1 MKRLNFFNIQESLNA
16 IILTMPILVQKFG
29 GTSVQDAVC
38 IKRVAKIA
46 TDAQKAGY
54 QVVVV
59 VSAMGDTTDNLIDLA
74 RDVTSKPD
82 PREYDLLLS
91 TGEQISIPLVAMAIH
106 FLGARAISQTGLQV
120 GIMTE
125 DRHGKA
131 RITEIKTSKLK
142 KYLSEENIVV
152 VAGFQG
158 ISESTGEITTL
169 GRGGSDTTAVAL
181 AVALGAERCDIYT
194 DVEGV
199 FTTDPVIVKD
209 ASRLKTISYEEMLE
223 LASLGAGVLHPRS
236 VEIAKNYNMPMRVR
250 SSFKP
255 QDDGTLVKGVKEME
269 LNNPVSGVALD
280 ESQARIAIVGVP
292 DKPGIAAKVFES
304 LAKKNISVDMI
315 VQSTSKDGINEIAF
329 TVDKETIDD
338 ATKVTKEIAKDIGA
352 TGVTAETNIAK
363 VSIVGAGMIGRPGIA
378 AAMFKALA
386 DSSVN
391 IQMISTSEI
400 KVSCVI
406 EAKDGD
412 KAVKAIHKVFELDKL
427 NKEKQKI

>member
-1 MKRLNFFNIQESLNA
+1 M
-16 IILTMPILVQKFG
+16 ILLMPILVQKFG
-29 GTSVQDAVC
+29 GTSVKDATC

-46 TDAQKAGY
+46 VDAQKNGY

-59 VSAMGDTTDNLIDLA
+59 VSAMGDTTDDLIGLA
-74 RDVTSKPD
+74 KQITGKPD

-106 FLGARAISQTGLQV
+106 DIGAKAISQTGLQV
-120 GIMTE
+120 GILTE

-131 RITEIKTSKLK
+131 RITEIKTEKIK
-142 KYLSEENIVV
+142 KYLSGGNIVI

-158 ISESTGEITTL
+158 ISVTTGEITTL

-181 AVALGAERCDIYT
+181 AVALKAERCDIYT
-194 DVEGV
+194 DVDAV
-199 FTTDPVIVKD
+199 FTTDPKIVKE
-209 ASRLKTISYEEMLE
+209 ASRLNSISYEEMLE
-223 LASLGAGVLHPRS
+223 LASLGAQVLHPRS
-236 VEIAKNYNMPMRVR
+236 VEIAKNYDMPMRVR

-255 QDDGTLVKGVKEME
+255 QDEGTLVQGVGKME

-280 ESQARIAIVGVP
+280 ESQARLAITGVP

-329 TVDKETIDD
+329 TVDKDTAGD

-352 TGVTAETNIAK
+352 KNVSCDEKIVK

-386 DSSVN
+386 DSGIN

-406 EAKDGD
+406 DVKDGD
-412 KAVKAIHKVFELDKL
+412 RAVKAIHKVFELDKVE
-427 NKEKQKI
+427 KETQKV

>member
-1 MKRLNFFNIQESLNA
+1 
-16 IILTMPILVQKFG
+16 MPILVQKFG
-29 GTSVQDAVC
+29 GTSVKDATC

-46 TDAQKAGY
+46 IDAQKNGY

-74 RDVTSKPD
+74 CEITKKPD

-106 FLGARAISQTGLQV
+106 ALGAKAISQTGSQV
-120 GIMTE
+120 GILTE

-131 RITEIKTSKLK
+131 RITEIKTEKIK
-142 KYLSEENIVV
+142 KYLSSGNIVI

-158 ISESTGEITTL
+158 ISATTGEITTL

-181 AVALGAERCDIYT
+181 AVALKAERCDIYT
-194 DVEGV
+194 DVDAV
-199 FTTDPVIVKD
+199 FTTDPEIVKE
-209 ASRLKTISYEEMLE
+209 ASRLNEISYEEMLE
-223 LASLGAGVLHPRS
+223 LASLGAQVLHPRS
-236 VEIAKNYNMPMRVR
+236 VEIAKNYDMPMRVR

-255 QDDGTLVKGVKEME
+255 HDEGTLVKGVGKME

-280 ESQARIAIVGVP
+280 ESQARLAITGVP

-329 TVDKETIDD
+329 TVDKDTVGD

-352 TGVTAETNIAK
+352 KDVSCDEKIVK

-386 DSSVN
+386 DSSIN

-406 EAKDGD
+406 DAKDGD
-412 KAVKAIHKVFELDKL
+412 KAVKAIHKVFELDKVS
-427 NKEKQKI
+427 KETQKV

>member
-1 MKRLNFFNIQESLNA
+1 MS
-16 IILTMPILVQKFG
+16 ILVQKFG
-29 GTSVQDAVC
+29 GTSVVDAIC

-46 TDAQKAGY
+46 TDAQKNGY

-59 VSAMGDTTDNLIDLA
+59 VSAMGDTTDNLIELA
-74 RDVTSKPD
+74 REVTNKPD

-106 FLGARAISQTGLQV
+106 DLGCKAISQTGLQV
-120 GIMTE
+120 GILTE
-125 DRHGKA
+125 DKHGKA
-131 RITEIKTSKLK
+131 RITEIKTEKIK
-142 KYLSEENIVV
+142 NYLNAGNIVI

-158 ISESTGEITTL
+158 ISAATGEITTL

-194 DVEGV
+194 DVDAV
-199 FTTDPVIVKD
+199 FTTDPDIVKD
-209 ASRLKTISYEEMLE
+209 ASRLKNISYEEMLE
-223 LASLGAGVLHPRS
+223 LASLGAQVLHPRS

-255 QDDGTLVKGVKEME
+255 HDEGTLVQGVSKME

-280 ESQARIAIVGVP
+280 ESQARMAIVGVP

-315 VQSTSKDGINEIAF
+315 VQSTSQEGVNEIAF
-329 TVDKETIDD
+329 TVDKDTVEDTK
-338 ATKVTKEIAKDIGA
+338 KVTQVISKEIGAKD
-352 TGVTAETNIAK
+352 VSCDVNIAK

-378 AAMFKALA
+378 AAMFKSLA
-386 DSSVN
+386 DSSIN

-406 EAKDGD
+406 DAKDGD
-412 KAVKAIHKVFELDKL
+412 KAVKAIHKVFELDKIS
-427 NKEKQKI
+427 KEKQKV

>member
-1 MKRLNFFNIQESLNA
+1 MS
-16 IILTMPILVQKFG
+16 ILVQKFG
-29 GTSVQDAVC
+29 GTSVIDAIC

-46 TDAQKAGY
+46 TDAGKNGY

-74 RDVTSKPD
+74 REVTSKPD
-82 PREYDLLLS
+82 PREHDLLLS

-106 FLGARAISQTGLQV
+106 DLGYKAISQTGLQL
-120 GIMTE
+120 GIFTE
-125 DRHGKA
+125 DTHGKA
-131 RITEIKTSKLK
+131 RITEIKTDKLK
-142 KYLSEENIVV
+142 KYLNEGNIVV

-158 ISESTGEITTL
+158 ISTTTGEITTL

-181 AVALGAERCDIYT
+181 AVALKAERCDIYT
-194 DVEGV
+194 DVDAV
-199 FTTDPVIVKD
+199 YTTDPDIVRD
-209 ASRLKTISYEEMLE
+209 VSRLKTISCEEMLE
-223 LASLGAGVLHPRS
+223 LASLGAQVLHPRS

-255 QDDGTLVKGVKEME
+255 HDEGTLVQGVGKME

-280 ESQARIAIVGVP
+280 KSQARVAITGVP

-315 VQSTSKDGINEIAF
+315 VQSTSHDGTNEIAF
-329 TVDKETIDD
+329 TVDKENLDE
-338 ATKVTKEIAKDIGA
+338 TKKVAEKITKEIGAKD
-352 TGVTAETNIAK
+352 VTCDVNIAK

-386 DSSVN
+386 DTSIN

-406 EAKDGD
+406 DAKDGE
-412 KAVKAIHKVFELDKL
+412 KAVKAIHKVFELEKL
-427 NKEKQKI
+427 NKDPQRV

>member
-1 MKRLNFFNIQESLNA
+1 
-16 IILTMPILVQKFG
+16 MPILVQKFG
-29 GTSVQDAVC
+29 GTSVRDAIC
-38 IKRVAKIA
+38 IKRAARIA
-46 TDAQKAGY
+46 TDAQKNGY

-74 RDVTSKPD
+74 REVTNKPD

-106 FLGARAISQTGLQV
+106 DLGFKAISQTGLQV
-120 GIMTE
+120 GILTE

-131 RITEIKTSKLK
+131 RITEIKTEKIKNYLK
-142 KYLSEENIVV
+142 EGNIVI

-158 ISESTGEITTL
+158 ISAATGEITTL

-194 DVEGV
+194 DVDAV
-199 FTTDPVIVKD
+199 FTTDPDIVRE

-223 LASLGAGVLHPRS
+223 LASLGAQVLHPRS
-236 VEIAKNYNMPMRVR
+236 VEIAKKYNMPMRVR

-255 QDDGTLVKGVKEME
+255 HDEGTLVQGVGKME

-280 ESQARIAIVGVP
+280 ESQARIAIKGVP

-304 LAKKNISVDMI
+304 LSKKNISVDMI
-315 VQSTSKDGINEIAF
+315 VQSTSHDGINEIAF
-329 TVDKETIDD
+329 TVDKDSISETT
-338 ATKVTKEIAKDIGA
+338 AVTKEIVKDIGA
-352 TGVTAETNIAK
+352 KDVTCDVNIAK

-378 AAMFKALA
+378 AAMFKSLA
-386 DSSVN
+386 DSSIN

-406 EAKDGD
+406 DAKDGD
-412 KAVKAIHKVFELDKL
+412 KAVKAIHKVFELDKV
-427 NKEKQKI
+427 NKEAQKV

>member
-1 MKRLNFFNIQESLNA
+1 
-16 IILTMPILVQKFG
+16 MPILVQKFG
-29 GTSVQDAVC
+29 GTSVRDAVC

-46 TDAQKAGY
+46 TDAQKNGY
-54 QVVVV
+54 EVVVV
-59 VSAMGDTTDNLIDLA
+59 VSAMGDTTDNLIELS
-74 RDVTSKPD
+74 RDITNKPD

-91 TGEQISIPLVAMAIH
+91 TGEQISIPLVAMAIQS
-106 FLGARAISQTGLQV
+106 LGSKAISQTGLQV
-120 GIMTE
+120 GILTE

-131 RITEIKTSKLK
+131 RITEVKTEKIK
-142 KYLSEENIVV
+142 KYLKEENIVV

-158 ISESTGEITTL
+158 ISEVTGEITTL

-199 FTTDPVIVKD
+199 YTTDPEIVRE
-209 ASRLKTISYEEMLE
+209 ASKLKNISYEEMLE
-223 LASLGAGVLHPRS
+223 LASLGAQVLHPRS
-236 VEIAKNYNMPMRVR
+236 VEIAKNFNMPMRVR

-255 QDDGTLVKGVKEME
+255 QDEGTLVQGVREME

-280 ESQARIAIVGVP
+280 ESQARVAISGVP
-292 DKPGIAAKVFES
+292 DKPGIAATVFNS

-315 VQSTSKDGINEIAF
+315 VQSTSHDGVNEIAF
-329 TVDKETIDD
+329 TVDKDTIED
-338 ATKVTKEIAKDIGA
+338 TVPITNQIAKDIGA
-352 TGVTAETNIAK
+352 TKVTTDTSIAK

-378 AAMFKALA
+378 AAMFKALS
-386 DSSVN
+386 DSGIN

-406 EAKDGD
+406 DVKDGD
-412 KAVKAIHKVFELDKL
+412 KAVKAIHKVFELEKL
-427 NKEKQKI
+427 EKETQRV

>member
-1 MKRLNFFNIQESLNA
+1 
-16 IILTMPILVQKFG
+16 MPILVQKFG
-29 GTSVQDAVC
+29 GTSVKDAAC
-38 IKRVAKIA
+38 IKRVAQIA
-46 TDAQKAGY
+46 VDAQKNGY

-74 RDVTSKPD
+74 KEITKKPD
-82 PREYDLLLS
+82 LREYDLLLS

-106 FLGARAISQTGLQV
+106 DLGAKAISQTGLQV
-120 GIMTE
+120 GILTE

-131 RITEIKTSKLK
+131 RITEIKTEKLK
-142 KYLSEENIVV
+142 KYLSGENIVV

-158 ISESTGEITTL
+158 ISATTGEITTL

-194 DVEGV
+194 DVDAV
-199 FTTDPVIVKD
+199 YTTDPEIVKD
-209 ASRLKTISYEEMLE
+209 ASRLNTISYEEMLE
-223 LASLGAGVLHPRS
+223 LASLGAQVLHPRS
-236 VEIAKNYNMPMRVR
+236 VEIAKNYGMPMRVR

-255 QDDGTLVKGVKEME
+255 QDNGTLVQGVGKME

-329 TVDKETIDD
+329 TVDKDTMED

-352 TGVTAETNIAK
+352 KDVSCDGKIVK

-406 EAKDGD
+406 DAKDGD
-412 KAVKAIHKVFELDKL
+412 RAVQAIHKVFELDKV
-427 NKEKQKI
+427 NKEKEKV

>member
-1 MKRLNFFNIQESLNA
+1 MS
-16 IILTMPILVQKFG
+16 ILLQKFG
-29 GTSVQDAVC
+29 GSSVRDAAC
-38 IKRVAKIA
+38 IKNVAGIA
-46 TDAQKAGY
+46 VDAQKKGY

-59 VSAMGDTTDNLIDLA
+59 VSAMGDTTDRLIDLSKQI
-74 RDVTSKPD
+74 THKPD

-91 TGEQISIPLVAMAIH
+91 TGEQVSIPLVAMAIQS
-106 FLGARAISQTGLQV
+106 LNSKAISQTGLQV

-131 RITEIKTSKLK
+131 RITEIKTEKIK
-142 KYLSEENIVV
+142 KYLNDGNIVII
-152 VAGFQG
+152 AGFQG
-158 ISESTGEITTL
+158 ISEITGEITTL

-194 DVEGV
+194 DVDAV
-199 FTTDPVIVKD
+199 LTTDPDIVKD
-209 ASRLKTISYEEMLE
+209 ASRLNTISYEEMLE
-223 LASLGAGVLHPRS
+223 LASLGAQVLHPRS

-255 QDDGTLVKGVKEME
+255 QDEGTLVQGVKEME

-280 ESQARIAIVGVP
+280 ESQARVAIVGVP

-315 VQSTSKDGINEIAF
+315 VQSTSQDGVNEIAF
-329 TVDKETIDD
+329 TVDKDTVEN
-338 ATKVTKEIAKDIGA
+338 TKIVTQQIAKEIGAKNVTVDI
-352 TGVTAETNIAK
+352 NIAK

-378 AAMFKALA
+378 ATMFKALA
-386 DSSVN
+386 DAGVN

-400 KVSCVI
+400 KVSCVV
-406 EAKDGD
+406 ESKDGE
-412 KAVKAIHKVFELDKL
+412 KAVRAIHKVFELDKL

>member
-1 MKRLNFFNIQESLNA
+1 
-16 IILTMPILVQKFG
+16 MPILVQKFG
-29 GTSVQDAVC
+29 GTSVRDSEC

-46 TDAQKAGY
+46 TDAQKNGY

-59 VSAMGDTTDNLIDLA
+59 VSAMGDTTDNLISLA
-74 RDVTSKPD
+74 KQITNKPD

-91 TGEQISIPLVAMAIH
+91 TGEQVSIPLVAMAIH
-106 FLGARAISQTGLQV
+106 DLGAKAISQTGLQV
-120 GIMTE
+120 GILTE

-131 RITEIKTSKLK
+131 RITEIKTEKIKNYLK
-142 KYLSEENIVV
+142 DGSIVV

-158 ISESTGEITTL
+158 ISTITGEITTL

-194 DVEGV
+194 DVEAV
-199 FTTDPVIVKD
+199 YTTDPDIVKEV
-209 ASRLKTISYEEMLE
+209 SRLQTISYEEMLE
-223 LASLGAGVLHPRS
+223 LASLGAQVLHPRS

-255 QDDGTLVKGVKEME
+255 HDEGTLVQGVAKME

-280 ESQARIAIVGVP
+280 ESQARVAIVGVP
-292 DKPGIAAKVFES
+292 DKPGVAAKVFDS

-315 VQSTSKDGINEIAF
+315 IQSTSQDGLNEIAF
-329 TVDKETIDD
+329 TVDKDTVED
-338 ATKVTKEIAKDIGA
+338 TKKITKNIANDIGA
-352 TGVTAETNIAK
+352 REVTTDINIVK

-378 AAMFKALA
+378 ATMFKALA
-386 DSSVN
+386 DASIN

-406 EAKDGD
+406 DAKDGD

-427 NKEKQKI
+427 TKEKQKA

>member
-1 MKRLNFFNIQESLNA
+1 
-16 IILTMPILVQKFG
+16 MPILVQKFG

-74 RDVTSKPD
+74 RDVTNKPD

-91 TGEQISIPLVAMAIH
+91 TGEQISIPLVAMAIQS
-106 FLGARAISQTGLQV
+106 LGAKAISQTGLQV

-131 RITEIKTSKLK
+131 RITEIKTAKIK
-142 KYLSEENIVV
+142 KYLSDGNIVV
-152 VAGFQG
+152 IAGFQG
-158 ISESTGEITTL
+158 ISEATGEITTL

-181 AVALGAERCDIYT
+181 AVALDGERCDIYT

-199 FTTDPVIVKD
+199 FTTDPEIVKD
-209 ASRLKTISYEEMLE
+209 ASKLKSISYEEMLE

-250 SSFKP
+250 SSFNP
-255 QDDGTLVKGVKEME
+255 GDEGTLVKGVKEME

-280 ESQARIAIVGVP
+280 ESQARIAITGVP

-304 LAKKNISVDMI
+304 LSIKNISVDMI
-315 VQSTSKDGINEIAF
+315 VQSTSKDGTNEIAF
-329 TVDKETIDD
+329 TVDKDTIDD
-338 ATKVTKEIAKDIGA
+338 AIRVTNEIAKDLGA
-352 TGVTAETNIAK
+352 KEVSTETNIAK

-386 DSSVN
+386 DAGIN

-406 EAKDGD
+406 DTKDGD

-427 NKEKQKI
+427 SKEKQKV

>member
-1 MKRLNFFNIQESLNA
+1 
-16 IILTMPILVQKFG
+16 MPILVQKFG
-29 GTSVQDAVC
+29 GTSVADGTC
-38 IKRVAKIA
+38 IKRVAGIA
-46 TDAQKAGY
+46 IEAKKKGY

-59 VSAMGDTTDNLIDLA
+59 VSAMGDTTDKLINL
-74 RDVTSKPD
+74 SKGITNKPN

-91 TGEQISIPLVAMAIH
+91 TGEQISIPLVAMAIQS
-106 FLGARAISQTGLQV
+106 LGEKAISQTGLQV

-131 RITEIKTSKLK
+131 RITEIKTEKLK
-142 KYLSEENIVV
+142 NHLNEENIVI

-158 ISESTGEITTL
+158 ISEVTGEITTL
-169 GRGGSDTTAVAL
+169 GRGGSDTTAMAL
-181 AVALGAERCDIYT
+181 AVALDAERCDIYT
-194 DVEGV
+194 DVDGV
-199 FTTDPVIVKD
+199 FTTNPDTVPE
-209 ASRLKTISYEEMLE
+209 ASKLKTISYEEMLE

-236 VEIAKNYNMPMRVR
+236 VEIAKNYGMPMRVR

-255 QDDGTLVKGVKEME
+255 DDQGTLVQGVEKME

-280 ESQARIAIVGVP
+280 ESQARIAIAGVP
-292 DKPGIAAKVFES
+292 DKPGIAATVFDT

-315 VQSTSKDGINEIAF
+315 IQSTSKDGTNEIAF
-329 TVDKETIDD
+329 TVDKENIDD
-338 ATKVTKEIAKDIGA
+338 AKVASSEIAKEINA
-352 TGVTAETNIAK
+352 REVTVDEKIAK

-386 DSSVN
+386 DSKIN

-400 KVSCVI
+400 KVSCVVDI
-406 EAKDGD
+406 KDGD
-412 KAVKAIHKVFELDKL
+412 AAIKAIHKVFELEKV

>member
-1 MKRLNFFNIQESLNA
+1 
-16 IILTMPILVQKFG
+16 MPILVQKFG
-29 GTSVQDAVC
+29 GTSVADAAC
-38 IKRVAKIA
+38 IKRVAGIA
-46 TDAQKAGY
+46 VNAKKKGY

-59 VSAMGDTTDNLIDLA
+59 VSAMGDTTDKLINL
-74 RDVTSKPD
+74 SKEITNKPNA
-82 PREYDLLLS
+82 REYDLLVS
-91 TGEQISIPLVAMAIH
+91 TGEQVSIPLVAMAIQS
-106 FLGARAISQTGLQV
+106 LGEKAISQTGLQV

-131 RITEIKTSKLK
+131 RITEIKTDKLK
-142 KYLSEENIVV
+142 KYLKEGNIVI

-158 ISESTGEITTL
+158 ISEVTGEITTL
-169 GRGGSDTTAVAL
+169 GRGGSDTTAMAL

-194 DVEGV
+194 DVDGV
-199 FTTDPVIVKD
+199 FTTNPDTVKE

-223 LASLGAGVLHPRS
+223 LASLGAAVLHPRS
-236 VEIAKNYNMPMRVR
+236 VEIAKNYEMPMRVR

-255 QDDGTLVKGVKEME
+255 EDEGTLVQGVEKME

-280 ESQARIAIVGVP
+280 ESQARIAIAGVP
-292 DKPGIAAKVFES
+292 DKPGIAATVFET

-315 VQSTSKDGINEIAF
+315 IQSTSKDGTNEIAF
-329 TVDKETIDD
+329 TVDKENIED
-338 ATKVTKEIAKDIGA
+338 AKKVTAEIAKEINA
-352 TGVTAETNIAK
+352 TDVTVDVNIAK

-386 DSSVN
+386 DNKIN

-400 KVSCVI
+400 KVSCVV

-412 KAVKAIHKVFELDKL
+412 KAVKAIHKVFELEKL
-427 NKEKQKI
+427 NKEKQKV

>member
-1 MKRLNFFNIQESLNA
+1 
-16 IILTMPILVQKFG
+16 MPILVQKFG

-54 QVVVV
+54 QVVIV

-74 RDVTSKPD
+74 RDVTNKPD

-106 FLGARAISQTGLQV
+106 ALGTKAISQTGLQV

-131 RITEIKTSKLK
+131 RITEIKTQKIK
-142 KYLSEENIVV
+142 KYLSEGNIVI

-158 ISESTGEITTL
+158 ISEATGEITTL

-194 DVEGV
+194 DVDGV
-199 FTTDPVIVKD
+199 FTTDPETVKD
-209 ASRLKTISYEEMLE
+209 ASRLKNISYEEMLE

-255 QDDGTLVKGVKEME
+255 QDEGTLVQGVKEME

-292 DKPGIAAKVFES
+292 DKPGIAAKVFDC

-329 TVDKETIDD
+329 TVDKDTVEESVK
-338 ATKVTKEIAKDIGA
+338 ATKEIAKDLGA
-352 TGVTAETNIAK
+352 TGVTADTNIAK
-363 VSIVGAGMIGRPGIA
+363 ISIVGAGMIGRPGIA

-386 DSSVN
+386 DTSIN

-406 EAKDGD
+406 DAKDGD

-427 NKEKQKI
+427 GKEKEIA

>member
-1 MKRLNFFNIQESLNA
+1 
-16 IILTMPILVQKFG
+16 MPILVQKFG
-29 GTSVQDAVC
+29 GTSVRDAIC
-38 IKRVAKIA
+38 IKRVSKIA
-46 TDAQKAGY
+46 VDAQKQGF

-74 RDVTSKPD
+74 RDVTTKTD
-82 PREYDLLLS
+82 PREMDLLLS

-106 FLGARAISQTGLQV
+106 DLGAKAISQTGLQV
-120 GIMTE
+120 GILTE

-131 RITEIKTSKLK
+131 RITEIRTDKLK
-142 KYLSEENIVV
+142 KYLDDGNIVV
-152 VAGFQG
+152 IAGFQG
-158 ISESTGEITTL
+158 ISAATGEITTL

-194 DVEGV
+194 DVDAV
-199 FTTDPVIVKD
+199 YTTDPEIVRE
-209 ASRLKTISYEEMLE
+209 ASRLNAISYEEMLE
-223 LASLGAGVLHPRS
+223 LASLGAQVLHPRS
-236 VEIAKNYNMPMRVR
+236 VEIAKNYKMPMRVR

-255 QDDGTLVKGVKEME
+255 NDQGTLVKGVGEME

-280 ESQARIAIVGVP
+280 ESQARVAIVGVP

-315 VQSTSKDGINEIAF
+315 VQSTSQDGLNEIAF
-329 TVDKETIDD
+329 TVDKDTLQD
-338 ATKVTKEIAKDIGA
+338 TKKIAEQIAVDIGA
-352 TGVTAETNIAK
+352 KKVTTDTNIAK

-378 AAMFKALA
+378 AGMFKALA
-386 DSSVN
+386 DSGVN

-406 EAKDGD
+406 DAKDGD
-412 KAVKAIHKVFELDKL
+412 KAVKAIHKAFELDKVS
-427 NKEKQKI
+427 KETQRV

>member
-1 MKRLNFFNIQESLNA
+1 MQ
-16 IILTMPILVQKFG
+16 ILVQKFG

-54 QVVVV
+54 HVVVV

-74 RDVTSKPD
+74 RDVTQKPD

-106 FLGARAISQTGLQV
+106 ALGAKAISQTGLQV

-131 RITEIKTSKLK
+131 RITEIKTEKIK

-158 ISESTGEITTL
+158 ISEATGEITTL

-199 FTTDPVIVKD
+199 FTTDPEIVKD
-209 ASRLKTISYEEMLE
+209 ASKLKDISCEEMLE
-223 LASLGAGVLHPRS
+223 LASLGAQVLHPRS

-255 QDDGTLVKGVKEME
+255 HDEGTLVQGVKEME

-292 DKPGIAAKVFES
+292 DKPGIAAKVFEC
-304 LAKKNISVDMI
+304 LAKKTISVDMI

-329 TVDKETIDD
+329 TVDKDTVEESVK
-338 ATKVTKEIAKDIGA
+338 ATKEIAKDLGA
-352 TGVTAETNIAK
+352 TGVTADTNIAK
-363 VSIVGAGMIGRPGIA
+363 ISIVGAGMIGRPGIA
-378 AAMFKALA
+378 AAMFKSLA
-386 DSSVN
+386 DSSIN

-406 EAKDGD
+406 DAKDGD
-412 KAVKAIHKVFELDKL
+412 KAVKAIHKVFELDKIA
-427 NKEKQKI
+427 KEKQKI